1 MDLAPLLYIIRTMER
16 PLLLLIRG
24 LLLVVSTIFM
34 VSAIL
39 AISQVSRVDFSVV
52 LLLLHGP
59 LTLRLKKLASFFK
72 SLDACVCDC
81 E

>member
-1 MDLAPLLYIIRTMER
+1 
-16 PLLLLIRG
+16 
-24 LLLVVSTIFM
+24 M

-39 AISQVSRVDFSVV
+39 AISQVSRVDFSAV